1 MLMFRI
7 LLFCFLLFSCSDE
20 VDQEHLYVFRPQNI
34 SQYVRSDSRLTLFS
48 RLMDRAISSSPAT
61 VFTAIP
67 PLWRLTMCS
76 TGTGVSRIPRR
87 TLPTAM

>member
-20 VDQEHLYVFRPQNI
+20 VDQEHLYVF
-34 SQYVRSDSRLTLFS
+34 RSDSRLTLFS